1 MLTSSTSY
9 SYNPIKIKKYYR
21 QYINNYKAFNMEFT
35 EFLSTKLGISEHDA
49 LRVVKELKS
58 TTKYK

>member
-9 SYNPIKIKKYYR
+9 SHSPIKVKKYYR

-35 EFLSTKLGISEHDA
+35 EFLSTKLGISEHEA
-49 LRVVKELKS
+49 TRVVKDLK
-58 TTKYK
+58 TTIKYK